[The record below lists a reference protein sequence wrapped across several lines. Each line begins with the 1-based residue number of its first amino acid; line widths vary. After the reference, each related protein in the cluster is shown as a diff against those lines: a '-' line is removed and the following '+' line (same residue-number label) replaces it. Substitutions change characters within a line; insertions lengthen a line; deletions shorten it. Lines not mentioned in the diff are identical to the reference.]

1 MWPIAVVGHLPS
13 QPETED
19 ASAVR
24 LAHCLRGLE
33 AINPLFSS
41 WIRCGKRHRSTVPRI
56 VTSPP
61 DEAELRAWICEGTE
75 FESRDGRKHKI
86 GYAIEALT
94 PKDKPVRA
102 HFWVSSEPAPWWLL
116 NRLDDICR
124 YRLRG
129 ACRPPEFRK
138 PDRLVARRTADSRND
153 LEVQVGRSDT
163 GWLAHPR
170 TALWRPAGAIPER
183 LDDTWTLRE
192 LLELTIRKT
201 SSARDWPTAPCCSL
215 RCEPKFSTAIT
226 RFTETRRSVFRR
238 RLHRSI
244 KHRMEAAIVRSCLRP
259 EAMHRFSSVHRPVGI
274 LTRMRAILVLC
285 TVWLASGGWVSGS

>member
-1 MWPIAVVGHLPS
+1 MWPIAIVGHLPS

-61 DEAELRAWICEGTE
+61 DEAELRLDLRRHRVRVARWP
-75 FESRDGRKHKI
+75 
-86 GYAIEALT
+86 EAQ
-94 PKDKPVRA
+94 
-102 HFWVSSEPAPWWLL
+102 
-116 NRLDDICR
+116 NRLRDRGVDAERQTRLCSLLGQFRTGGLVASEQTGTNHICR

-183 LDDTWTLRE
+183 LDDILGRCA
-192 LLELTIRKT
+192 
-201 SSARDWPTAPCCSL
+201 SCSN
-215 RCEPKFSTAIT
+215 
-226 RFTETRRSVFRR
+226 
-238 RLHRSI
+238 
-244 KHRMEAAIVRSCLRP
+244 
-259 EAMHRFSSVHRPVGI
+259 
-274 LTRMRAILVLC
+274 
-285 TVWLASGGWVSGS
+285 